1 MSWLRDVPLG
11 CLVALRLAAASHD
24 DSELELDKC

>member
-11 CLVALRLAAASHD
+11 CLVALRLAAAFYD
-24 DSELELDKC
+24 DSELNMDEC